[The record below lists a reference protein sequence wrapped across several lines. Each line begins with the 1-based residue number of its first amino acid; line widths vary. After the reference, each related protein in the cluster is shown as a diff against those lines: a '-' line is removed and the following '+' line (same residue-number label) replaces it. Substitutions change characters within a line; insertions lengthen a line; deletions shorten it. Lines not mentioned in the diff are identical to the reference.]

1 MAKVDV
7 VVHLQSVV
15 LLLEEGV
22 AEAYAKADRKA
33 IETVEHELLK
43 KTAYQ
48 RNLIEYLEV
57 L

>member
-22 AEAYAKADRKA
+22 AEAYAKADREA
-33 IETVEHELLK
+33 IRIVEHELLK